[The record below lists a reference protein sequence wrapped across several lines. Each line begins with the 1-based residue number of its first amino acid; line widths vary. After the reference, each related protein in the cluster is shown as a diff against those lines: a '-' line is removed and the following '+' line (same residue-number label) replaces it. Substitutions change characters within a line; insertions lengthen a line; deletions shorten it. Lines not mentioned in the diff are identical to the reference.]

1 MGMNE
6 EILNGSISNRELWFF
21 PEFLLFYDVYKI
33 KLWIIPLKLLLLKLN
48 INKKQK
54 KDLHISYNQNKS
66 LELENRNQEEKI
78 TVRGDLKIAISSI
91 KRDEMS
97 LDVMLIPKATTLI
110 KLIKRR
116 LLFIEPARI
125 SIKWDGLFIM
135 YQTIAMLQV
144 HKSKYQTYKKKM
156 LITRVLLNPLHDM
169 KFCLGIKTKI
179 IMIFLFLK
187 IIYLPDVG
195 EN

>member
-33 KLWIIPLKLLLLKLN
+33 KPWIIPLKLLLLKLN

-66 LELENRNQEEKI
+66 LELENRNQEKKKE
-78 TVRGDLKIAISSI
+78 IAISSI

-144 HKSKYQTYKKKM
+144 HKSKYQTYKKK
-156 LITRVLLNPLHDM
+156 
-169 KFCLGIKTKI
+169 C
-179 IMIFLFLK
+179 
-187 IIYLPDVG
+187 
-195 EN
+195 